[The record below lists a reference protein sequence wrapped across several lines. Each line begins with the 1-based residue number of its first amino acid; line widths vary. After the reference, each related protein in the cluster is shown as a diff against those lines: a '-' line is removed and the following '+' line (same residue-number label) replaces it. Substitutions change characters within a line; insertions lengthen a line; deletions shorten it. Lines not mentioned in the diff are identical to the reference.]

1 VRLTR
6 VLEMKRVLPRTWRAK
21 RMAVCRGSAC
31 SEQRLT
37 HDWCEPYIALG
48 GAKSVQ
54 EFVEE
59 RSTTLD
65 MSNQF
70 PLGLWLLALVFVV
83 LAVYML
89 IRAVWLLHML
99 THSHAE

>member
-1 VRLTR
+1 
-6 VLEMKRVLPRTWRAK
+6 
-21 RMAVCRGSAC
+21 
-31 SEQRLT
+31 
-37 HDWCEPYIALG
+37 
-48 GAKSVQ
+48 VQ